1 MAHAEDTS
9 LHTAIPPVATIV
21 KNLRFVPQY
30 LHQKKTKKKKTKQNK
45 TKKKKNLR
53 AREQGCGP
61 DVWMSH
67 I

>member
-45 TKKKKNLR
+45 TTKKKESAGQR
-53 AREQGCGP
+53 AG
-61 DVWMSH
+61 VWA
-67 I
+67 